1 MASQQTS
8 GAAARR
14 YASAL
19 VDTAVN
25 AKSLEAVEQDLKD
38 FEAMIAGSN
47 DLQNLIRS
55 PLFNRVQQAAAMAAI
70 ADKAKFNPVTRN
82 FLQLLADN
90 RRLNIVSAVISAVKD
105 SIQKRRGEMSAQV
118 QVAYPLTD
126 EQRKALQDALS
137 KATGRTV
144 DINLSVN
151 KDLIGGMIVTVGS
164 KMIDDSVKRKLERLE
179 RAMKSQSNQNT
190 TKQEEVI

>member
-14 YASAL
+14 YATAL
-19 VDTAVN
+19 VDTAIN

-55 PLFNRVQQAAAMAAI
+55 PLFNRDQQAGAMAAI
-70 ADKAKFNPVTRN
+70 ADKAKFNPVTKN

-105 SIQKRRGEMSAQV
+105 SIQKRRGEVSAQV

-137 KATGRTV
+137 KATGRSV